1 MLSQFTDEVAG
12 LRLVPMTTPRI
23 EPGGLRELGLFN
35 WVFSRG
41 ASKVQG
47 VDDAHIFSTL
57 GRSKGLFR
65 GWLYYSARMMPFGKL
80 SRKDTEMI
88 IIRVAHLRSCD
99 YEMDHHRKLGKRAG
113 IDEAT
118 FSRIIEGP
126 DAGWGDRERSMLL
139 AVDEMV
145 QSRDISDTT
154 WASVA
159 RHLDE
164 AQLISFVLL
173 ISQYDS
179 LATTLGV
186 LRVQRDG

>member
-1 MLSQFTDEVAG
+1 MS
-12 LRLVPMTTPRI
+12 TPRI

-35 WVFSRG
+35 WVFARG

-65 GWLYYSARMMPFGKL
+65 GWLYYSSRMMPFGKL

-113 IDEAT
+113 IDEST
-118 FSRIIEGP
+118 MGRILEGP
-126 DAGWGDRERSMLL
+126 DAGWGDRERSLLL

-145 QSRDISDTT
+145 QDRDISDPT
-154 WASVA
+154 WAGLA

-164 AQLISFVLL
+164 PKQISLVLL
-173 ISQYDS
+173 VSQYDS

-186 LRVQRDG
+186 LRVQRDA

>member
-1 MLSQFTDEVAG
+1 
-12 LRLVPMTTPRI
+12 MTTPRI
-23 EPGGLRELGLFN
+23 EPGGLRQLGLFN
-35 WVFSRG
+35 WAFSRA
-41 ASKVQG
+41 ASKTQG
-47 VDDAHIFSTL
+47 VQDAHIFSTL
-57 GRSKGLFR
+57 GQSKGLFR

-113 IDEAT
+113 IDEAMIG
-118 FSRIIEGP
+118 RIIEGP

-145 QSRDISDTT
+145 GSRDISDQT
-154 WASVA
+154 WAALA
-159 RHLDE
+159 RHLDNAE
-164 AQLISFVLL
+164 LISFVLL

-186 LRVQRDG
+186 LRVQRDV